1 MTTKT
6 ISYSKTGRFS
16 NLILNYLNEDKRLQ
30 PFYSLFP
37 TPENLYKQAR
47 LKLDH
52 YAMDTRRVLC
62 DVIAEQYKD
71 ISISVEVENNLNAL
85 QAGHTVTITT
95 GHQLCLMTGPLFF
108 IYKIVSVIKMCH
120 HLSEKYPDID
130 LVPVYWM
137 ATEDHDFEEIS
148 SFIFQGKKIQWN
160 GQAGDAVGRMTLA
173 HLQDTLDLF
182 EHDLGKNTRSES
194 LKKII
199 QDSYRSATHLADATR
214 RFVNAL
220 FSSYGLIIIDGDN
233 SRLKQLFT
241 PYLKTELTRER
252 CQQNVRIQN
261 EWLQK
266 KYDNSFKPQVTP
278 RNINLFYLDAK
289 GRYRIE
295 KKEGRYLLNGHSK
308 TFTEDAILKE
318 LNNYPERFS
327 PNVLLRPLYQEVILP
342 NICYIGGGGELS
354 YWFQLKRFFDD
365 QKVLFPALALR
376 NSALLMNAK
385 MAKKVL
391 QLNVK
396 EEELF
401 LKKSELINRKVKEI
415 SAISLDLSFLKKRL
429 EEQFDYLDTLVQ
441 KTEASFA
448 GALAAQRA
456 KQLKG
461 IAHLEKRLL
470 KAQKR
475 KLNDYVN
482 RIETLHETLFPNNTL
497 QERQL
502 NFTDFYMEM
511 GADFIPLLIKSF
523 EPFQY
528 QFNLIE
534 Y

>member
-1 MTTKT
+1 MATKT
-6 ISYSKTGRFS
+6 ISYRKTGRFS
-16 NLILNYLNEDKRLQ
+16 NLILDYLNEDKRLES
-30 PFYSLFP
+30 FYSLFP

-47 LKLDH
+47 LKLDN
-52 YAMDTRRVLC
+52 YAIDTRNVLC
-62 DVIAEQYKD
+62 DVIAEQYED
-71 ISISVEVENNLNAL
+71 ISISVEVENNLKAL
-85 QAGHTVTITT
+85 KSNHTVTITT

-108 IYKIVSVIKMCH
+108 IYKIVSAIKMCH
-120 HLSEKYPDID
+120 HLSEKYPDIHF
-130 LVPVYWM
+130 VPVYWM
-137 ATEDHDFEEIS
+137 ATEDHDFEEIR
-148 SFIFQGKKIQWN
+148 SFVFQDKKIQWDD
-160 GQAGDAVGRMTLA
+160 QAGGAVGRMTLA
-173 HLQDTLDLF
+173 HLQSTLDLF
-182 EHDLGKNTRSES
+182 ERDLGENTRSKN

-199 QDSYRSATHLADATR
+199 QDSYRSATYLADATR
-214 RFVNAL
+214 IFVNAL

-241 PYLKTELTRER
+241 PYLKTELTLGP
-252 CQQNVRIQN
+252 CQRNVRIQN
-261 EWLQK
+261 ELLQK

-278 RNINLFYLDAK
+278 RDINLFYLDAK

-295 KKEGRYLLNGHSK
+295 KKEGYYVLDGHPK
-308 TFTEDAILKE
+308 TFTKDSVLEE

-327 PNVLLRPLYQEVILP
+327 PNVLLRPLYQEVVLP

-354 YWFQLKRFFDD
+354 YWFQLKLFFDD

-385 MAKKVL
+385 ISKKAL
-391 QLNVK
+391 DLNLK
-396 EEELF
+396 GEELF

-415 SAISLDLSFLKKRL
+415 SDISLDLSFLKKRL
-429 EEQFDYLDTLVQ
+429 EEQFDYLDALVQ

-448 GALAAQRA
+448 GAVAAQKA
-456 KQLKG
+456 KQFKG
-461 IAHLEKRLL
+461 ITHLEKRLL

-475 KLNDYVN
+475 KLNDHVN
-482 RIETLHETLFPNNTL
+482 RIETLYESLFPNNTL

-502 NFTDFYMEM
+502 NFTDFYMET

-528 QFNLIE
+528 RFNLIE